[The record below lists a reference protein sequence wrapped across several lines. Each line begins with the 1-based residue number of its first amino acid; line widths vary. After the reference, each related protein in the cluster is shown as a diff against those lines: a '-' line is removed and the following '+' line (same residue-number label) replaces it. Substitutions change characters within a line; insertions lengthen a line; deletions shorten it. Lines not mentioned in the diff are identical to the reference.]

1 MDFLKHIKEF
11 KPTSWSINNKT
22 SVYIFTILIT
32 LTGLSIFISIP
43 KEQFPDV
50 VIPTIFV
57 STIYPEGA
65 NPEDIEKLIT
75 KPIENQLKSINGIK
89 RVTSRSVPNLSL
101 VTVEFNTDVATA
113 DAKQKVS
120 DAVDKAKNDLPT
132 DLDQDPQIQE
142 VDISEQPI
150 MQVNIVGDLPLTQL
164 NKYAEDLEDKIEGIK
179 EITRVDVIG
188 APKREVQVN
197 IDLYKMQMSGFSF
210 SDIENAIAG
219 QNVNISAGELR
230 INELRRTLRVI
241 GEFKSMSDI
250 ENIMVRSFR
259 GNAAF
264 LRDIATVTDGFEE
277 KQDFARLDGKAV
289 ITLSVI
295 KRAGQNLIE
304 ASEKIV
310 AITDE
315 YQRTKL
321 PPGAGITITGDTADQ
336 TKVQLNDL
344 INTVILGFLFVFFIL
359 LFFMGLESA
368 FFVALAVPL
377 STMLAFL
384 FMPSLGFTL
393 NIMVLFSL
401 LLALGIIVDDAIV
414 VIENTHRIF
423 HQNPTID
430 IKTAAKAAAGEVF
443 APVLAGTL
451 TTIAPFFPLLFW
463 PGIAGKFMK
472 FLPMTLIITLFASLF
487 VAFIMNPVFAVD
499 TMKREEGIRKSKFR
513 RTLRPMAI
521 FGVIA
526 LISYLAGSLLMG
538 NLAMVLVLSVPL
550 YIFIIQPV
558 AEGFQ
563 LGAWPALIRGYRN
576 VLNFLVHRR
585 GMPYVAIFSTVV
597 LLFVSIG
604 LFVASNPKV
613 EFFPEGQPN
622 FAFVYCKL
630 PVGTDASVTDSL
642 TKLIEKKV
650 YEVIGQDNPNVKS
663 VITNVGIGAGDPM
676 DPDRVVTPHKSKVAV
691 AFVPFEKRRDFN
703 TAETLNK
710 IRENIK
716 GIPGAEISVEKEPS
730 GPPVGKPITVEISGD
745 DYATLA
751 EIQTD
756 VINKIAQ
763 AGIEGIEDL
772 RSDLV
777 RNKPEIL
784 IKVDVPKA
792 QADGLSSAQI
802 VLDIRKALFGSEASK
817 FRDAEE
823 DEDTPIMVR
832 LDPVYRDRLE
842 DLMNMEI
849 AFMDMGSGM
858 FKQVPISAYA
868 TIEYTTTF
876 TGINRKG
883 FRRVVTL
890 GSNVLGGYN
899 ANEIVGQINQVITT
913 LDLPEGYDVRMT
925 GEQEDQAETTGFL
938 GSAFLGALALM
949 FLIMVTQFNSGSKP
963 FIIFSTVLF
972 SLIGVF
978 LGHAITGM
986 TMSIIMTGVGIFAL
1000 SGIVIRNGILLLEFA
1015 DVLQQRGVPFRE
1027 AIIEA
1032 GTTRITPVF
1041 LTAICSI
1048 AGLVPLAIGLN
1059 MSFSSL
1065 LTTGEAHFYL
1075 GGDNV
1080 AFWGPLAWTMI
1091 FGLIV
1096 ATFLTLLVV
1105 PCMLYA
1111 YESFRKGI
1119 SNLVGRTRVR
1129 KNEPTV
1135 EEYIS
1140 E

>member
-50 VIPTIFV
+50 VIPTIFI
-57 STIYPEGA
+57 STIYPQGA

-75 KPIENQLKSINGIK
+75 KPIENQLKSINGVK
-89 RVTSRSVPNLSL
+89 KVTSRSVPNLSL
-101 VTVEFNTDVATA
+101 VTVEFNTDVATSV
-113 DAKQKVS
+113 AKLKVS

-150 MQVNIVGDLPLTQL
+150 MQVNIVGDLPLIKL
-164 NKYAEDLEDKIEGIK
+164 DKYAEDLEEKIEGLK

-197 IDLYKMQMSGFSF
+197 LDLYKMQMSGFSF

-241 GEFKSMSDI
+241 GEFQNMSDI

-259 GNAAF
+259 GNTAF

-277 KQDFARLDGKAV
+277 KQDFARLDGQTV

-295 KRAGQNLIE
+295 KRAGQNLIG

-310 AITDE
+310 EITDE

-321 PPGAGITITGDTADQ
+321 PSGASIVITGDTADQ

-377 STMLAFL
+377 STMVAFL
-384 FMPSLGFTL
+384 FMPSLNFTL
-393 NIMVLFSL
+393 NVMVLFSL

-423 HQNPTID
+423 HQHPEID

-472 FLPMTLIITLFASLF
+472 FLPITLIITLFASLF

-499 TMKREEGIRKSKFR
+499 TMKREEAVKKSRLR
-513 RTLRPMAI
+513 RTLRPMLI
-521 FGVIA
+521 FGGLA

-538 NLAMVLVLSVPL
+538 NLSLVLTALVPV
-550 YIFIIQPV
+550 YFFIIQPV
-558 AEGFQ
+558 ADVFQ
-563 LGAWPALIRGYRN
+563 AKTWPAIVGGYRRT
-576 VLNFLVHRR
+576 LSFLINRR
-585 GMPYVAIFSTVV
+585 GMPYVAIFGTVV
-597 LLFVSIG
+597 LLFLSIG

-622 FAFVYCKL
+622 FAYVYCKL

-642 TKLIEKKV
+642 TKVIEKKV
-650 YEVIGQDNPNVKS
+650 YEVIGKDNPYVKS

-691 AFVPFEKRRDFN
+691 AFVPFEHRGDFN
-703 TAETLNK
+703 TAVTLNK

-730 GPPVGKPITVEISGD
+730 GPPVGKPITIEIGGD
-745 DYATLA
+745 DYDVMAD
-751 EIQTD
+751 IQTQ

-784 IKVDVPKA
+784 INVDVPKA

-802 VLDIRKALFGSEASK
+802 VMDIRKALFGAEASK
-817 FRDAEE
+817 FRDSDEE
-823 DEDTPIMVR
+823 TPIMVR
-832 LDPVYRDRLE
+832 LDPIYRDRLE

-849 AFMDMGSGM
+849 SFMDMSMGM
-858 FKQVPISAYA
+858 FKQVPISSYA

-899 ANEIVGQINQVITT
+899 ANEIVGQINQVIKT

-938 GSAFLGALALM
+938 GTAFLGALALM
-949 FLIMVTQFNSGSKP
+949 FLVMVTQFNSGSKP

-1000 SGIVIRNGILLLEFA
+1000 SGIVIRNGILLLEFT
-1015 DVLQQRGVPFRE
+1015 DELQKRGKPFRE
-1027 AIIEA
+1027 AIVEA
-1032 GTTRITPVF
+1032 GATRITPVF
-1041 LTAICSI
+1041 LTAICCIIS
-1048 AGLVPLAIGLN
+1048 LVPLAIGLN
-1059 MSFSSL
+1059 MNFASL
-1065 LTTGEAHFYL
+1065 LTTGNAHFYL

-1105 PCMLYA
+1105 PCMLFA
-1111 YESFRKGI
+1111 YESAKTSFAK
-1119 SNLVGRTRVR
+1119 LFKR
-1129 KNEPTV
+1129 KNKEQEGITI
-1135 EEYIS
+1135 EES
-1140 E
+1140 MA

>member
-57 STIYPEGA
+57 STVYPEGA
-65 NPEDIEKLIT
+65 NPADIENLIS
-75 KPIENQLKSINGIK
+75 KPIENQLKSINGVK
-89 RVTSRSVPNLSL
+89 RVTSRSIPNLSL
-101 VTVEFNTDVATA
+101 VTVEFNTGVETA
-113 DAKQKVS
+113 EAKLKVS

-150 MQVNIVGDLPLTQL
+150 MQVNIVGDLSVTQL
-164 NKYAEDLEDKIEGIK
+164 NKYAEDLEDKIEGLK

-188 APKREVQVN
+188 APKREIQVN
-197 IDLYKMQMSGFSF
+197 LDLYKMQMSGFSF
-210 SDIENAIAG
+210 GDVENAIAG

-241 GEFKSMSDI
+241 GEFQQMSDI
-250 ENIMVRSFR
+250 ENILIRSAR
-259 GNAAF
+259 GNTVF
-264 LRDIATVTDGFEE
+264 LKDIATVTDGFEE
-277 KQDFARLDGKAV
+277 KQDFARLDGQTV

-295 KRAGQNLIE
+295 KRAGENLIG
-304 ASEKIV
+304 ASEKIMDII
-310 AITDE
+310 AE
-315 YQRTKL
+315 YERTKL
-321 PPGAGITITGDTADQ
+321 PPGAGITVTGDTADQ

-393 NIMVLFSL
+393 NVIVLFSL

-423 HQNPTID
+423 HQHPEIE

-443 APVLAGTL
+443 LPVLAGTL

-463 PGIAGKFMK
+463 PGIAGKFMR
-472 FLPMTLIITLFASLF
+472 FLPITLILTLFASLF

-499 TMKREEGIRKSKFR
+499 TMRREDTTTSMRRKV
-513 RTLRPMAI
+513 LRPMIIFGSLAAI
-521 FGVIA
+521 F
-526 LISYLAGSLLMG
+526 YLAGSLLMG
-538 NLAMVLVLSVPL
+538 NLLIVLLILVPI
-550 YIFIIQPV
+550 YFFGIHPV
-558 AEGFQ
+558 AHGFQ
-563 LGAWPALIRGYRN
+563 QRVWPAFLRGYTK
-576 VLNFLVHRR
+576 LLTFLITRR
-585 GMPYVAIFSTVV
+585 AMPYVAIFSTVIFF
-597 LLFVSIG
+597 FVSIG
-604 LFVASNPKV
+604 IFVASSPKV

-622 FAFVYCKL
+622 FAYVYCKL

-642 TKLIEKKV
+642 TKIIEKRV
-650 YEVIGQDNPNVKS
+650 YEVIGKDNPYVKS

-691 AFVPFEKRRDFN
+691 AFVPFEQRADFN

-710 IRENIK
+710 IRENIT

-730 GPPVGKPITVEISGD
+730 GPPVGKPIAIEIGGD
-745 DYATLA
+745 DYDVM
-751 EIQTD
+751 EGIQVQ

-763 AGIEGIEDL
+763 SGIEGIEEL

-777 RNKPEIL
+777 RNKPEIM

-792 QADGLSSAQI
+792 QSDGLSSAQI
-802 VLDIRKALFGSEASK
+802 VLDLRKALFGSEASK
-817 FRDAEE
+817 FRDENE

-832 LDPVYRDRLE
+832 LDPVYRNRLE

-849 AFMDMGSGM
+849 SFMDMSTGM
-858 FKQVPISAYA
+858 FKQVPISSYA
-868 TIEYTTTF
+868 TVEYSTSF

-890 GSNVLGGYN
+890 GSNVLSGYN
-899 ANEIVGQINQVITT
+899 ANEIVGQINEVIKT

-925 GEQEDQAETTGFL
+925 GEQEDQAETMDFL

-949 FLIMVTQFNSGSKP
+949 FLILVTQFNSASKP

-978 LGHAITGM
+978 LGFGLTGM

-1000 SGIVIRNGILLLEFA
+1000 SGIVIRNGILLLEFT
-1015 DVLQQRGVPFRE
+1015 DELQKRGVPFRE

-1032 GTTRITPVF
+1032 GATRITPVF

-1048 AGLVPLAIGLN
+1048 LGLVPLAIGLN

-1065 LTTGEAHFYL
+1065 LTTGHAHFYL

-1091 FGLIV
+1091 FGLII

-1105 PCMLYA
+1105 PCMLYS
-1111 YESFRKGI
+1111 YENFREGLRNFSFR
-1119 SNLVGRTRVR
+1119 RR
-1129 KNEPTV
+1129 KNADDTNAETETP
-1135 EEYIS
+1135 IA
-1140 E
+1140 

>member
-11 KPTSWSINNKT
+11 KPTSWSIDNKT

-43 KEQFPDV
+43 KEQYPDI

-101 VTVEFNTDVATA
+101 VTVEFNTDVETA
-113 DAKQKVS
+113 EAKQKVS

-132 DLDQDPQIQE
+132 DLDQDPQVQE

-150 MQVNIVGDLPLTQL
+150 MQVNIVGDLPFTQL
-164 NKYAEDLEDKIEGIK
+164 NKYAEDLEDKIEGLK

-241 GEFKSMSDI
+241 GEFKNMSDI

-259 GNAAF
+259 GNTAF

-310 AITDE
+310 TITDE

-499 TMKREEGIRKSKFR
+499 TMKREDGNQEIEIAENAAAYGHFR
-513 RTLRPMAI
+513 RYRPDFLSGGQSADGELSHRFNLVGSFIYFHHPAHCRRIPGNGMAI
-521 FGVIA
+521 F
-526 LISYLAGSLLMG
+526 
-538 NLAMVLVLSVPL
+538 
-550 YIFIIQPV
+550 
-558 AEGFQ
+558 
-563 LGAWPALIRGYRN
+563 
-576 VLNFLVHRR
+576 
-585 GMPYVAIFSTVV
+585 
-597 LLFVSIG
+597 
-604 LFVASNPKV
+604 NP
-613 EFFPEGQPN
+613 
-622 FAFVYCKL
+622 
-630 PVGTDASVTDSL
+630 
-642 TKLIEKKV
+642 
-650 YEVIGQDNPNVKS
+650 
-663 VITNVGIGAGDPM
+663 
-676 DPDRVVTPHKSKVAV
+676 R
-691 AFVPFEKRRDFN
+691 
-703 TAETLNK
+703 
-710 IRENIK
+710 
-716 GIPGAEISVEKEPS
+716 
-730 GPPVGKPITVEISGD
+730 
-745 DYATLA
+745 
-751 EIQTD
+751 
-756 VINKIAQ
+756 
-763 AGIEGIEDL
+763 
-772 RSDLV
+772 
-777 RNKPEIL
+777 
-784 IKVDVPKA
+784 
-792 QADGLSSAQI
+792 
-802 VLDIRKALFGSEASK
+802 
-817 FRDAEE
+817 
-823 DEDTPIMVR
+823 
-832 LDPVYRDRLE
+832 
-842 DLMNMEI
+842 
-849 AFMDMGSGM
+849 
-858 FKQVPISAYA
+858 
-868 TIEYTTTF
+868 
-876 TGINRKG
+876 
-883 FRRVVTL
+883 
-890 GSNVLGGYN
+890 
-899 ANEIVGQINQVITT
+899 
-913 LDLPEGYDVRMT
+913 LPEGA
-925 GEQEDQAETTGFL
+925 EFPDQ
-938 GSAFLGALALM
+938 SAGHALCGYFQYSSVAVCVHRP
-949 FLIMVTQFNSGSKP
+949 FCCFQSQSGVFPGRATQFC
-963 FIIFSTVLF
+963 LC
-972 SLIGVF
+972 
-978 LGHAITGM
+978 
-986 TMSIIMTGVGIFAL
+986 
-1000 SGIVIRNGILLLEFA
+1000 LL
-1015 DVLQQRGVPFRE
+1015 Q
-1027 AIIEA
+1027 
-1032 GTTRITPVF
+1032 
-1041 LTAICSI
+1041 I
-1048 AGLVPLAIGLN
+1048 AGWNRCQCNRLVDQIDRKEGVRSHWTRQPERQIGDHQRRHWRRRPDG
-1059 MSFSSL
+1059 SRPRCDAAQEQGSR
-1065 LTTGEAHFYL
+1065 G
-1075 GGDNV
+1075 
-1080 AFWGPLAWTMI
+1080 
-1091 FGLIV
+1091 
-1096 ATFLTLLVV
+1096 
-1105 PCMLYA
+1105 
-1111 YESFRKGI
+1111 FR
-1119 SNLVGRTRVR
+1119 SV
-1129 KNEPTV
+1129 
-1135 EEYIS
+1135 
-1140 E
+1140 